1 MAKRDTND
9 SESRGYGETD
19 TAVLTAATSQAP
31 AAAQAQPLCVVPLGR
46 GTRGKTW
53 WVRWAVGRAL
63 AQGRELVIADADR
76 TNATLSAF
84 FDRVVTPPS
93 ADETDMRDWFAAFI
107 ERQITDR
114 FTALIDLGG
123 GDLILKQLAREIGLA
138 GFLERY
144 GISPVAVHLLGPDL
158 DDLAYLRDL
167 EQDALF
173 APAATILVLNEALV
187 ARGRSE
193 KTAFQSTI
201 LDHPVF
207 LKALDRGA
215 KVVWMPRLAV
225 AHEID
230 ARRLS
235 FTAAEESRV
244 KPGQTPIGPWNRQ
257 LIHNWLRDM
266 ETNFAPVAH
275 WLP

>member
-1 MAKRDTND
+1 MAKREAND
-9 SESRGYGETD
+9 SEPRPGESD
-19 TAVLTAATSQAP
+19 TAVLAAGATPSTTSAS
-31 AAAQAQPLCVVPLGR
+31 AQPLCVIPLGR

-63 AQGRELVIADADR
+63 VHGREVVIADADR

-93 ADETDMRDWFAAFI
+93 ADEADMRDWFAAFI
-107 ERQITDR
+107 ERQIADR
-114 FTALIDLGG
+114 FTTLIDLGG
-123 GDLILKQLAREIGLA
+123 GDLILKQLAREIGLV

-144 GISPVAVHLLGPDL
+144 GICPVAVHLLGPDR
-158 DDLAYLRDL
+158 DDLAYLHDV
-167 EQDALF
+167 EQDGLF

-187 ARGRSE
+187 PRGRSD
-193 KTAFQSTI
+193 KAAFQSTI
-201 LDHPVF
+201 LEHPTF

-215 KVVWMPRLAV
+215 KVIWMPRLAV
-225 AHEID
+225 AHEVD
-230 ARRLS
+230 SRRLT
-235 FTAAEESRV
+235 FTAAEENQV

-257 LIHNWLRDM
+257 LIQNWLADM
-266 ETNFAPVAH
+266 EGNFAPVAH